1 MSEIEI
7 LKTLISKENLL
18 KENIF
23 PGLTKLSHADI
34 KHTIPSL
41 PESYFSEL

>member
-1 MSEIEI
+1 MSEIYLI
-7 LKTLISKENLL
+7 LKETVL
-18 KENIF
+18 KGSIF
-23 PGLTKLSHADI
+23 PGLTQLSHADI